1 MSAKV
6 SVMVPVYNAERYIR
20 ECLDSL
26 FSQDYEDF
34 EVVVSDDASS
44 DGTQQILQEYAD
56 KYSNMILFL
65 NQKNLGITDNCD
77 QIFKACSGDYIALF
91 AGDDVMLPG
100 KLRFQ
105 VEYMQQHQDVS
116 MTYHSV
122 EIFNSDNGV
131 IIGVTNLVSS
141 DETNNSADII
151 KKMGIA
157 GPMSIMARTSAVP
170 KDIYKTKVKYISD
183 WLFQIEASMAGRVV
197 LLPGVWCRYRKYGAN
212 NGKDLSRYIHE
223 FEEVINYVKGKY
235 SQNAELVEACEQGL
249 SRFLAGEAFRNIQ
262 AGDVKLAR
270 INLRRAIQLD
280 KKIIYVVAYIV
291 SFVPF
296 ISRFVKG
303 VKYSLKKV
311 LNKLGWL

>member
-6 SVMVPVYNAERYIR
+6 SIMVPVYNAERYIK

-26 FSQDYEDF
+26 FSQDYENF

-44 DGTQQILQEYAD
+44 DGTGQILKEYAE
-56 KYSNMILFL
+56 KHSNMVLFL

-77 QIFKACSGDYIALF
+77 QIFRACSGDYIALF

-100 KLRFQ
+100 KLKFQ

-122 EIFNSDNGV
+122 EIFNSDTDV
-131 IIGVTNLVSS
+131 IVGVTNLVPS

-197 LLPGVWCRYRKYGAN
+197 KLPGVWCRYRKYGEN

-223 FEEVINYVKGKY
+223 FEEVIDYVKDKY
-235 SQNAELVEACEQGL
+235 SQNAELMQACEQGL
-249 SRFLAGEAFRNIQ
+249 SRFLAGEAFRNIE
-262 AGDVKLAR
+262 AGDVHLAR
-270 INLRRAIQLD
+270 VNLRRSIQLD
-280 KKIIYVVAYIV
+280 RKFVYFAAYIV

-296 ISRFVKG
+296 VSYSLKG
-303 VKYSLKKV
+303 VKYSLKKT

>member
-1 MSAKV
+1 
-6 SVMVPVYNAERYIR
+6 
-20 ECLDSL
+20 
-26 FSQDYEDF
+26 
-34 EVVVSDDASS
+34 
-44 DGTQQILQEYAD
+44 
-56 KYSNMILFL
+56 
-65 NQKNLGITDNCD
+65 
-77 QIFKACSGDYIALF
+77 
-91 AGDDVMLPG
+91 MLPG

-105 VEYMQQHQDVS
+105 VEYMQQHQDIS

-197 LLPGVWCRYRKYGAN
+197 LLPGVWCRYRKYGTN

-280 KKIIYVVAYIV
+280 KKIIYIVAYIV

-303 VKYSLKKV
+303 VKHSLKKV

>member
-6 SVMVPVYNAERYIR
+6 SIMVPVYNAERYVR
-20 ECLDSL
+20 ECLESL

-44 DGTQQILQEYAD
+44 DGTQKILKEYAE
-56 KYSNMILFL
+56 KHSNMILFL

-77 QIFKACSGDYIALF
+77 QIFRACSGDYIALF

-100 KLRFQ
+100 KLKFQ

-122 EIFNSDNGV
+122 EIFNSDTDV
-131 IIGVTNLVSS
+131 VIGVTNLAPG
-141 DETNNSADII
+141 DETNSSVDII
-151 KKMGIA
+151 KKMGVA
-157 GPMSIMARTSAVP
+157 GPMSIMARASAVP

-183 WLFQIEASMAGRVV
+183 WLFQIEASMGGRVV
-197 LLPGVWCRYRKYGAN
+197 KLPGVWCRYRKYGEN

-223 FEEVINYVKGKY
+223 FEEVINYIKGKY
-235 SQNAELVEACEQGL
+235 SHNAGLVHACEQGL
-249 SRFLAGEAFRNIQ
+249 SRFLAGEAFRNIEV
-262 AGDVKLAR
+262 GNVRLAR
-270 INLRRAIQLD
+270 VNLRRAILLD
-280 KKIIYVVAYIV
+280 KKYVYIVAYLM

-296 ISRFVKG
+296 VSYSVKG
-303 VKYSLKKV
+303 VKYSLKKI

>member
-1 MSAKV
+1 
-6 SVMVPVYNAERYIR
+6 MVPVYNAKRYIR

-44 DGTQQILQEYAD
+44 DGTQQVLLEYAD
-56 KYSNMILFL
+56 KHSNMVLFL

-100 KLRFQ
+100 KLKFQ

-122 EIFNSDNGV
+122 EIFNSDTDS
-131 IIGVTNLVSS
+131 IIGVTNLASS

-151 KKMGIA
+151 RKMGVA
-157 GPMSIMARTSAVP
+157 GPMSIMARTSSVP

-183 WLFQIEASMAGRVV
+183 WLFQIEASMSGRVV
-197 LLPGVWCRYRKYGAN
+197 KLPGVWCRYRKYGDN

-262 AGDVKLAR
+262 AGDVRLAR

-280 KKIIYVVAYIV
+280 KKIVYVAAYMV

-296 ISRFVKG
+296 VSHSVKG
-303 VKYSLKKV
+303 LKYSLKKA

>member
-6 SVMVPVYNAERYIR
+6 SIMVPVYNAERYIR

-44 DGTQQILQEYAD
+44 DGTKKILKEYAE
-56 KYSNMILFL
+56 KHRNMILFL
-65 NQKNLGITDNCD
+65 NEINLGITENCD
-77 QIFKACSGDYIALF
+77 QIFGACSGDYIALF

-100 KLRFQ
+100 KLKFQ

-122 EIFNSDNGV
+122 EIFNSDTDVV
-131 IIGVTNLVSS
+131 IGLTNLTPS
-141 DETNNSADII
+141 DETNSSADII
-151 KKMGIA
+151 RKMGIA
-157 GPMSIMARTSAVP
+157 GPMSIMVRASAVP

-183 WLFQIEASMAGRVV
+183 WLFQIEASMAGRIVK
-197 LLPGVWCRYRKYGAN
+197 LPGVWCRYRKYGDN

-235 SQNAELVEACEQGL
+235 GYNTELMQACEQGL
-249 SRFLAGEAFRNIQ
+249 SRFLAGEAFRNIEV
-262 AGDVKLAR
+262 GDVRLAR
-270 INLRRAIQLD
+270 VNLRRAIKLD
-280 KKIIYVVAYIV
+280 KKFVYFAAYVM
-291 SFVPF
+291 SFVPYVSSS
-296 ISRFVKG
+296 IKG
-303 VKYSLKKV
+303 AKYSLKKV